1 MDGEVEEQMD
11 EQLVVKGCM
20 GGWVDGLM
28 GRENGCLD
36 RYIGGLMGRCVNGG
50 AKMEGIG
57 DGAVGSTIKRANLE
71 FLILTIPTV
80 IHRCPHL

>member
-1 MDGEVEEQMD
+1 MDGEVDEQMD

-20 GGWVDGLM
+20 DRWVDGFM

-57 DGAVGSTIKRANLE
+57 DGAVRSNMKRANLE

-80 IHRCPHL
+80 IHRGPHL